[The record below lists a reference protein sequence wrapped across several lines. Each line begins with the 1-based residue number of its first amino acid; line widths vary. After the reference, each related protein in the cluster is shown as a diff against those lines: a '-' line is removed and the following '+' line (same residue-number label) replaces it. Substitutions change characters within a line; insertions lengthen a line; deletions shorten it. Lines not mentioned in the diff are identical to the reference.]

1 MTAVR
6 QPDRV
11 MGADVPHWNARVHTL
26 EGDYIEA
33 VPGADG
39 GISVRGW
46 TPEQAALEG
55 LAHVQHRGF
64 DIASAVVTVRRTRG
78 FRAEGPRAP
87 VRIRV
92 TAERID

>member
-1 MTAVR
+1 MTVVR
-6 QPDRV
+6 RADRV
-11 MGADVPHWNARVHTL
+11 MGVHVPWWSARVHTL
-26 EGDYIEA
+26 EGDYVEA

-39 GISVRGW
+39 ITVHGW

-64 DIASAVVTVRRTRG
+64 DITSAVVTVRRTSG

-87 VRIRV
+87 VRIRL